1 MSRPIQATIF
11 TQNLSHNLAQ
21 VKKLTKARPT
31 WAVVKANAYG
41 HGLQAAYAG
50 FAQSEG
56 LALLDLH
63 DAQLL
68 REMGWKGKILLLEGI
83 FTTDDLENCL
93 RLDCDM
99 VVHHASQLILIESWI
114 KLLSPSKHEQ
124 AGRTSGNAP
133 SPPPFDKLRANGG
146 AKPESL
152 GPA

>member
-1 MSRPIQATIF
+1 MSRPIQTTIF

-68 REMGWKGKILLLEGI
+68 REMGWKTASNRSRMGI
-83 FTTDDLENCL
+83 
-93 RLDCDM
+93 RR
-99 VVHHASQLILIESWI
+99 S
-114 KLLSPSKHEQ
+114 
-124 AGRTSGNAP
+124 GRKSR
-133 SPPPFDKLRANGG
+133 RALH
-146 AKPESL
+146 L
-152 GPA
+152 GQ